1 MDTRS
6 TVPLGS
12 QGSPEKLAALSLN
25 ELLQLPK
32 DELGACLFLGD
43 LVQDEFKVLGAG
55 ATSFKDW
62 VLGDFLESVDSIMV
76 VGDDNHLEKLSRV
89 YEITRGLVREARA
102 KADARLQFATVG
114 YGRVKAT
121 AEEAVA
127 KVVQLAGA
135 EKDAET
141 RKQKIQ
147 IAEQWLQREI
157 ATLDKKSQDYD
168 SVASRSASFAASKV
182 HSLISHLRDV
192 NLLSASFMSLMESWH
207 ELDAC
212 HAAACKL
219 KPKQIDAYANTQVV
233 L

>member
-1 MDTRS
+1 MSRHEATKPQAKRREG
-6 TVPLGS
+6 PS
-12 QGSPEKLAALSLN
+12 QPQ
-25 ELLQLPK
+25 ELIRNRPQPP
-32 DELGACLFLGD
+32 
-43 LVQDEFKVLGAG
+43 
-55 ATSFKDW
+55 
-62 VLGDFLESVDSIMV
+62 VDMY
-76 VGDDNHLEKLSRV
+76 N
-89 YEITRGLVREARA
+89 
-102 KADARLQFATVG
+102 
-114 YGRVKAT
+114 
-121 AEEAVA
+121 
-127 KVVQLAGA
+127 
-135 EKDAET
+135 AET

-219 KPKQIDAYANTQVV
+219 KPKQIDAYADTQVV